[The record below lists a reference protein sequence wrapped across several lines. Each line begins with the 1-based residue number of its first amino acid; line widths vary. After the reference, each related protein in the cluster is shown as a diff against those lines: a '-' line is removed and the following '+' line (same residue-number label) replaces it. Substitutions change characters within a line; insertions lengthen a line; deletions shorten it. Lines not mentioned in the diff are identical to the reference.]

1 MAGIEDEV
9 PLIAQS
15 FIEPIV
21 KLKRETFRSST
32 SHLNSNEM
40 LIALSS
46 SAVVNPQ
53 ASTALDTIIR
63 LRGCE
68 LHSSVMLC
76 SADEKVLKKL
86 GINYT
91 CEPIPRTKNT
101 Y

>member
-1 MAGIEDEV
+1 MADIDDDV
-9 PLIAQS
+9 PLLAQS

-21 KLKRETFRSST
+21 KLKRETFRSKN

-53 ASTALDTIIR
+53 ANKALSQISR
-63 LRGCE
+63 LKGCE
-68 LHSSVMLC
+68 LHSSVIL
-76 SADEKVLKKL
+76 SSVDEKVFKRL
-86 GINYT
+86 GMNLT
-91 CEPIPRTKNT
+91 CEAI